1 LTLSELTKSI
11 KSESIRVHAPSSVVF
26 LCGGAINP
34 GLPDPVVLRDA
45 FLRAAKVSGANY
57 QIILAEDAKPLTTE
71 AGYNNLLSFE
81 SDIAQLVG
89 LILLFV
95 ESAGSLAELGAF
107 AALDEVA
114 PKLLAVLNDFH
125 YGESSFV
132 RNGPVKFLENEHG
145 DESILVLDRAHVG
158 LAADGTIDRLEA
170 TNFGAAVLPAV
181 TKRLDARPKF
191 VKFDSKKHGHA
202 ILLLVGLC
210 QEFGALTQTEIKQC
224 LEYFGITEIRLS
236 NFLYCAEL
244 LGWIVRVRKGNNIF
258 FVATAGEPAL
268 DYQFADGVTIRE
280 KSRWRTD
287 IRANW
292 KVTEPARFR
301 AIAEIAVASVA
312 P

>member
-1 LTLSELTKSI
+1 M
-11 KSESIRVHAPSSVVF
+11 F
-26 LCGGAINP
+26 LCGGAIVP

-45 FLRAAKVSGANY
+45 FLRAATLSGAPY
-57 QIILAEDAKPLTTE
+57 KIILAEEAKPLTTE
-71 AGYNNLLSFE
+71 AGYDNLLSFE

-107 AALDEVA
+107 AALEEVA

-125 YGESSFV
+125 YGEESFV

-145 DESILVLDRAHVG
+145 EESILVLDRAHVG
-158 LAADGTIDRLEA
+158 LAPDGTIDRLDA
-170 TNFGAAVLPAV
+170 PNFASAVLPAV
-181 TKRLDARPKF
+181 TKRLDARPEL
-191 VKFDSKKHGHA
+191 VRFDAKKHGHA

-210 QEFGALTQTEIKQC
+210 QELGALTKTEIKDC
-224 LEYFGITEIRLS
+224 LEHFGVTEVRLA

-244 LGWIVRVRKGNNIF
+244 LNWIKRVRKGNNIYY
-258 FVATAGEPAL
+258 VAIPAEQAL
-268 DYQFADGVTIRE
+268 DYQFQDGTVNRD
-280 KSRWRTD
+280 KGRWRAD

-292 KVTEPARFR
+292 KKHDPTRFR
-301 AIAEIAVASVA
+301 AIADVVAASVV